1 MKKRNNRFRWIGE
14 IYRKNKKKKS
24 KSEEKK
30 LGNRNLKKK
39 IECENS
45 MKLIE
50 RVEIEYSFIL
60 FLN

>member
-14 IYRKNKKKKS
+14 IYRKNKNKKS

-45 MKLIE
+45 MKLM
-50 RVEIEYSFIL
+50 
-60 FLN
+60 N